1 MQNTTPPDMLTVVA
15 EAGALKRLITEAVH
29 QAFLEREA
37 HDQRPLSAVAAAR
50 IARRRTAVVLAAL
63 ESGALPGHR
72 NGRAWHVMPR
82 DVVSWRERGCPT
94 EVGVS

>member
-1 MQNTTPPDMLTVVA
+1 MQNTTPPDMLVVVA
-15 EAGALKRLITEAVH
+15 EASALQRMITEAVH

-50 IARRRTAVVLAAL
+50 IARRRTAVVLSAL

-82 DVVSWRERGCPT
+82 DVAAWREKGCPV
-94 EVGVS
+94 EVGAS